1 MGDYFLEY
9 ELDEEG
15 TVIGR
20 SIVADDNEWDGD
32 DSMAALAEDHYFNNT
47 IEGLRQDRDVYK
59 AKVEA
64 LQEKFVATDAILRTM
79 QIDDEHR
86 VKLQELGYLGEVV
99 F

>member
-64 LQEKFVATDAILRTM
+64 LQEKFVATDVILRNM
-79 QIDDEHR
+79 KMSEDDKA
-86 VKLQELGYLGEVV
+86 KLKELGWMYEIM

>member
-64 LQEKFVATDAILRTM
+64 LQEKFVATDAILRNM
-79 QIDDEHR
+79 KMSEDDNA
-86 VKLQELGYLGEVV
+86 KLKELGWMYEIM

>member
-1 MGDYFLEY
+1 MGDYFLEPS
-9 ELDEEG
+9 
-15 TVIGR
+15 IGWYNPY
-20 SIVADDNEWDGD
+20 DQEPGGNDEWDGD
-32 DSMAALAEDHYFNNT
+32 DGQAALAEDHYFNNT

-86 VKLQELGYLGEVV
+86 AKLQALGYLSEVV